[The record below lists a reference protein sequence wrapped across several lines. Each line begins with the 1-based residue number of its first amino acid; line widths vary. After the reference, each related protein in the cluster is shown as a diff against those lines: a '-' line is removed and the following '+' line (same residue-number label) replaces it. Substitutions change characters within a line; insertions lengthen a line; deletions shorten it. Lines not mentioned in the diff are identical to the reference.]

1 MDERYPVYAE
11 ADLTV
16 ELRDVPHEAIV
27 DEIIEGLRGR
37 LQSMPSGEGAQP

>member
-27 DEIIEGLRGR
+27 EEIIEGLRGR
-37 LQSMPSGEGAQP
+37 LQAVPPAEGAQP